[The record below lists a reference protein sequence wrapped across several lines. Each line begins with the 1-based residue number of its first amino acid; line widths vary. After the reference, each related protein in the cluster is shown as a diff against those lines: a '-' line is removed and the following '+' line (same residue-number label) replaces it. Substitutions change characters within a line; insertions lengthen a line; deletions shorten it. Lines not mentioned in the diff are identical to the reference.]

1 MTFHYQEGYLHAE
14 QVSLQHIASAHGTP
28 TFVYSRSLIEAA
40 FDQLDRAFAI
50 RPHQICYAVKANSNL
65 AILDLLARCGAGFDI
80 VSGGELARVVAA
92 GCDPHRT
99 IFSGVGKQ
107 VWEIDQALAAGIGC
121 FNVESR
127 SELDKLAERA
137 SAHGTVAPVSIR
149 VNPDVDPGTH
159 PYISTGLK
167 ENKFGVN
174 AAEALALYR
183 LAADHPSLDVIGL
196 DCHIGSQIADI
207 QPFEDALLRLL
218 PLVDQLTREH
228 ITLKH
233 LDLGGGLGVTYQNEA
248 ALDPI
253 AYAQMVDKHLGDREL
268 TIMLE
273 PGRSLVA
280 NAGILLTRVI
290 TIKENE
296 DRHFAVAD
304 AAMNDLIRPALYQS
318 WQDVRPVSMVAT
330 AKPQHFDIVGPI
342 CETGDFLAKSRELSL
357 TEGDLVA
364 IFSSGAYGFVMSS
377 NYNSRPRAAE
387 ILVDGDQAV
396 VIRERESLS
405 DLWRGETTLPP
416 EGE

>member
-1 MTFHYQEGYLHAE
+1 MTFHYQDGYLHAE

-28 TFVYSRSLIEAA
+28 SFVYSRYLIETA
-40 FDQLDRAFAI
+40 FDQLDSAFAN

-65 AILDLLARCGAGFDI
+65 AILDILARCGAGFDI

-92 GCDPHRT
+92 GCDPHRI

-137 SAHGTVAPVSIR
+137 AVHGTIAPVSIR

-174 AAEALALYR
+174 AVEALALYR
-183 LAADHPSLDVIGL
+183 LAADHPSLKVIGL
-196 DCHIGSQIADI
+196 DCHIGSQISDI

-218 PLVDQLTREH
+218 PLVDQLSREH
-228 ITLKH
+228 ISLEH

-248 ALDPI
+248 ALDPV
-253 AYAQMVDKHLGDREL
+253 AYAQMVDKHLADREL

-296 DRHFAVAD
+296 NRHFAVAD

-318 WQDVRPVSMVAT
+318 WQDVKPISEVAT

-387 ILVDGDQAV
+387 ILVDGDHAV

-416 EGE
+416 EGG